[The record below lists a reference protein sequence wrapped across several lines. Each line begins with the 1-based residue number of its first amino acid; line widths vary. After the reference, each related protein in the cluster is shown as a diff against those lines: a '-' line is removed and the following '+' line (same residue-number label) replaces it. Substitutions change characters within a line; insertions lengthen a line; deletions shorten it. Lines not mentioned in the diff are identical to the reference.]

1 MVLPIHKCLIYGL
14 TRYRYRTILT
24 YSNVGDLVVVI
35 LCRVDLLYSCPPTRV
50 QDAVVQYSF
59 AAGIQ
64 DLRIKDCLCLFTNFF
79 STLAC
84 YFVTLHWN
92 LEVHYHTKETSLFS

>member
-1 MVLPIHKCLIYGL
+1 MGELGTV
-14 TRYRYRTILT
+14 LT

-50 QDAVVQYSF
+50 QDTVVQDSF

-64 DLRIKDCLCLFTNFF
+64 DLRIADFVCLITNIFN
-79 STLAC
+79 TPAY

-92 LEVHYHTKETSLFS
+92 LEASL